1 MSRCHR
7 NAGRHQA
14 HNRSCATLTL
24 LRTED
29 APRRERSGHKSS
41 AKALRDI
48 LTRDT
53 GDIPTSHQLSPT
65 SPSTHAQARCPG
77 YLEVP
82 QRRVRLARS
91 GDPPGSPASH
101 PLSKAQRDGHQPSR
115 SAGTELAASPASARG
130 LVTGR
135 PETECSQKKVLAQH
149 KPPLTGSNMQSQV
162 VSCYGKANS
171 YRLSREEP
179 WGPLGDARREK
190 RDLGPEITPKSKV
203 LPNFLSKKQL

>member
-14 HNRSCATLTL
+14 HSRSCATLTL

-29 APRRERSGHKSS
+29 APRGERLGHKSS
-41 AKALRDI
+41 AKALRDVP
-48 LTRDT
+48 TRDT

-65 SPSTHAQARCPG
+65 SPSTNAQTRCPG

-91 GDPPGSPASH
+91 GDPPGSLASH

-115 SAGTELAASPASARG
+115 STGTELAASPASARG

-149 KPPLTGSNMQSQV
+149 KPPQPAQICRVRLFPAMGKQILIGS
-162 VSCYGKANS
+162 AE
-171 YRLSREEP
+171 RSRGVP
-179 WGPLGDARREK
+179 WGT
-190 RDLGPEITPKSKV
+190 RDVRNGTLDLKSLQNQKSC
-203 LPNFLSKKQL
+203 LIF